1 MVLAE
6 QQGVSIKKTVLE
18 LDVGG
23 NLPLGPGEIWLLAM
37 EVAALNLRTNE
48 EVGRD
53 IVAFRYVI
61 AIAQLVECA
70 FSFQIDVLDVVLNG
84 VLSVGELF
92 VERNTKTL
100 NYEKWTTCR
109 MTYYKL
115 GNTPQAGRRQRW

>member
-1 MVLAE
+1 
-6 QQGVSIKKTVLE
+6 
-18 LDVGG
+18 
-23 NLPLGPGEIWLLAM
+23 M

-53 IVAFRYVI
+53 IVALRYVI
-61 AIAQLVECA
+61 AIAQLVECT
-70 FSFQIDVLDVVLNG
+70 FSFQIDVLDVVLN
-84 VLSVGELF
+84 VGELF

-115 GNTPQAGRRQRW
+115 GNTPRAGRRQRR

>member
-1 MVLAE
+1 
-6 QQGVSIKKTVLE
+6 
-18 LDVGG
+18 
-23 NLPLGPGEIWLLAM
+23 M

-53 IVAFRYVI
+53 IVALRYVI

-100 NYEKWTTCR
+100 NYEKWTTC
-109 MTYYKL
+109 
-115 GNTPQAGRRQRW
+115 